1 MIGDVS
7 GIESNVAEKPYLNRG
22 LLTVTVGILTIDGK
36 AAPSMTYISF
46 DDDAP
51 HPPVSTIVTHFVFQI
66 LYFVFC
72 DLYLMSYNLYF
83 VFHRICLLC

>member
-7 GIESNVAEKPYLNRG
+7 GIDSNVAENPYLNLG
-22 LLTVTVGILTIDGK
+22 LLTVTVGILTIAGK

-51 HPPVSTIVTHFVFQI
+51 HPPV
-66 LYFVFC
+66 
-72 DLYLMSYNLYF
+72 
-83 VFHRICLLC
+83 